1 MKSNISSTED
11 YRYLQVSDMH
21 KYCLSALTKLSLS
34 SRYSHGTS
42 ILQAHGLRAFQYQ
55 WRKVSHSIGFALSTC
70 LLIQSTPN
78 NLWLFFDLVLHS
90 YLPAESQGI
99 LIGVIVTCLVSIF
112 VALVIS
118 LMIYLTYRYCAH
130 RQQVQC
136 TEASQ

>member
-1 MKSNISSTED
+1 MKSNISSSED
-11 YRYLQVSDMH
+11 YRYLQVSYIH
-21 KYCLSALTKLSLS
+21 KYCLSALTILSLS

-78 NLWLFFDLVLHS
+78 NLWLFIDLVLHS
-90 YLPAESQGI
+90 YLPAESQEI
-99 LIGVIVTCLVSIF
+99 LIGVIVTCPVIIF

-118 LMIYLTYRYCAH
+118 SYLTYRYCAH
-130 RQQVQC
+130 RKQVQC
-136 TEASQ
+136 TEVSQ